1 MKLVLTETRQV
12 ISPNELRAAY
22 PEVSFPPDN
31 DMNNEML
38 QDYGAAVLEEDPRP
52 ELQLLEGMDYG
63 DIREQDGRW
72 FRAWVVIPADP
83 ARVAEAVRSTFEQA
97 IQGHLNAGAVA
108 AGYDDVSTVVS
119 YAEEPAVPK
128 FQNDGIA
135 FRKWRSLVWAY
146 AYEQLDAVKS
156 GEREQPTVDEFLLEL
171 PVLELPA

>member
-1 MKLVLTETRQV
+1 MKLVLTETREV
-12 ISPNELRAAY
+12 VSPNELRAAY
-22 PEVSFPPDN
+22 PEVSFPPDA

-38 QDYGAAVLEEDPRP
+38 EDYGAAVLEDDPRP
-52 ELQLLEGMDYG
+52 ELQPFEGIQYG

-72 FRAWVVIPADP
+72 FRAWVVIPAAP
-83 ARVAEAVRSTFEQA
+83 EQVAASYERAVQEQ
-97 IQGHLNAGAVA
+97 LNATAVA
-108 AGYDDVSTVVS
+108 AGYDDIGTVVS

-135 FRKWRSLVWAY
+135 FRKWRSLVWAH